1 MPKLAVVRTQ
11 ASPHTA
17 LGMEDAHEQRTA
29 LRLAP
34 VVSVQVRSYDLN
46 PTQPITEV
54 GRIRTTNAFPSLG
67 CLVCGFVFLGGGGEL
82 VLFCC
87 FFGGIFLD

>member
-54 GRIRTTNAFPSLG
+54 GRIRTTNTFPSLG
-67 CLVCGFVFLGGGGEL
+67 CLVCGFVFLGGGGGL

-87 FFGGIFLD
+87 FLGGFF